1 MSNGKLWEL
10 LLHST
15 LFFVFDVLKLER
27 RNQLLSR
34 MYGKDSFRIRMKAGV
49 IKLDGMPSQPCFQ

>member
-1 MSNGKLWEL
+1 MSNRKLWEL
-10 LLHST
+10 LLHS
-15 LFFVFDVLKLER
+15 LVFDVLKLER
-27 RNQLLSR
+27 RNQLVSR